1 MAAERRDA
9 QATAAASAA
18 AMWER
23 DVTCRALGVSVEEV
37 GPGRAVLAMT
47 IAAGMANFHGT
58 CHGGYIFLLADS
70 ALSYACNSYNH
81 RSVAHVCTIT
91 YLRPAQLSERLV
103 ARAEERARSGRTAIY
118 DVSVHTEEGV
128 LVAEFRG
135 QARTIEGR
143 LVPERGDAQR

>member
-1 MAAERRDA
+1 MAPERLAA
-9 QATAAASAA
+9 QAVAEASAR

-23 DVTCRALGVSVEEV
+23 DVTCRSLGVSVDEV
-37 GPGRAVLAMT
+37 GPGRAILAMT
-47 IAAGMANFHGT
+47 ITAEMANFHGT

-81 RSVAHVCTIT
+81 RSVAHVCSIT
-91 YLRPAQLSERLV
+91 YLHPAQLGQRLV

-118 DVSVHTEEGV
+118 DVSVQTEEGT

-135 QARTIEGR
+135 QSRTIEGK
-143 LVPERGDAQR
+143 LVAELGQAKR

>member
-1 MAAERRDA
+1 MASDRLAA
-9 QATAAASAA
+9 QAVAEASAR

-23 DVTCRALGVSVEEV
+23 DVTCRDLGVSVDEI

-47 IAAGMANFHGT
+47 IAPEMANFHGT

-81 RSVAHVCTIT
+81 RSVAHVCSIT
-91 YLRPAQLSERLV
+91 YLRPAQPGERLV

-118 DVSVHTEEGV
+118 DVSVSSEDGT

-135 QARTIEGR
+135 QSRTIEGK
-143 LVPERGDAQR
+143 LVQ

>member
-1 MAAERRDA
+1 MAPERRDA
-9 QATAAASAA
+9 HAVAAASAA
-18 AMWER
+18 AMWAH
-23 DVTCRALGVSVEEV
+23 DVTCRALGVSVDEV
-37 GPGRAVLAMT
+37 GPGRAVLSMT
-47 IAAGMANFHGT
+47 IAAEMANFHGT

-81 RSVAHVCTIT
+81 RSVAHVCSIT
-91 YLRPAQLSERLV
+91 YLRPAQLGERLV

-118 DVSVHTEEGV
+118 DVSVHADSGA

-143 LVPERGDAQR
+143 LVPERG

>member
-1 MAAERRDA
+1 MTSERLAAQTVAE
-9 QATAAASAA
+9 ASAR

-23 DVTCRALGVSVEEV
+23 DVTCRDLGVSVDEM

-47 IAAGMANFHGT
+47 IAAEMANFHGT

-81 RSVAHVCTIT
+81 RSVAHVCSIT
-91 YLRPAQLSERLV
+91 YLHPAKIGERLV

-118 DVSVHTEEGV
+118 DVSVHTDEGV
-128 LVAEFRG
+128 VVAEFRG
-135 QARTIEGR
+135 QSRTIDGK
-143 LVPERGDAQR
+143 LLPELGPPKR